1 MSAVVFELTSLGP
14 HVCNTVVF
22 LCMQNKLVTV
32 SPDTK
37 VLRAMELMTGIDTN
51 TPIVCGLKC

>member
-14 HVCNTVVF
+14 HVSNKVVF
-22 LCMQNKLVTV
+22 LYMQNKLVTV

-37 VLRAMELMTGIDTN
+37 VLRAMELMTGMDAK
-51 TPIVCGLKC
+51 TPFVFGPKC